1 VCGIA
6 GFYGVGLP
14 NPDRLKATLNAQRHR
29 GPDGDGFFM
38 KKMSSCGVALTHNR
52 LAIIDLETRSDQPF
66 YYDES
71 SLVFNGEIY
80 NYSELRQELEGLG
93 HCFSTNGDTEV
104 LAHALR
110 EWGTNALNKFEGMW
124 AFAWFDEKT
133 ESLLLSRDRFGE
145 KPLFI
150 WKRNEQLYFAS
161 EIKGLATMAGE
172 WPALNQTHL
181 LRYLINGYK
190 SLFKVQESFY
200 IDVEELPR
208 ASYLLI
214 STLNIG
220 KPTTYWQP
228 ERNIIDS
235 MSYEDAV
242 DATKEA
248 LIASM
253 GLRLRAD
260 VPLAFCMSGGVD
272 SNSLISI
279 AKRIYNH
286 DVHGFT
292 IMNTDKRYEESSLVE
307 HATEQLRL
315 RHTPIYLQSDH
326 FLENLKSLV
335 LQHDAPISTIS
346 FYVHSQLMRAVS
358 LEGYKISIS
367 GTAADEL
374 FSGYYDHHNLFLY
387 EAAKNKNNYHNELTA
402 WQQYQAK
409 YVRNPYLRDP
419 NLFLKNPSFREH
431 IFLNNSVFSDRLKT
445 PWKEEFSE
453 TYYDEDLLR
462 NRMLNELFC
471 ESVPVS
477 LREDDLNA
485 MKYSVENRS
494 PFLDSTLFETA
505 YSIPTRHLIK
515 SGRTKSVL
523 RDSMRG
529 IVPDLILDN
538 RRKVGFNAPI
548 DHLLNLSKPDVRASI
563 LDDSPIYDIVKKTSI
578 ENLVNQSKLPNSES
592 KYLFN
597 FLNAKMFLEAK

>member
-1 VCGIA
+1 MCGIA